1 MRIESRRER
10 GGKMKIVSKALHT
23 ANQHFMAGRYQEA
36 LREYSLIL
44 RENPLLKE
52 AYNGA
57 ILSDMA
63 MSGESGAEAL
73 FDYYAILKSEDAQ
86 QADTVI
92 SEILETMDGT
102 LEQLAGLFNEGMIQR
117 LDYVDGI
124 LYNEFKELVISENDF
139 KRIFENIM
147 FSTRVI
153 ITEKEDFVDFLDNL
167 IDNGYKEMAL
177 SYLESALGV
186 YPNDTQL
193 RKLLRRLAKGKRL
206 EN

>member
-1 MRIESRRER
+1 
-10 GGKMKIVSKALHT
+10 MKTIHLTKTLNKA
-23 ANQHFMAGRYQEA
+23 NEHFLSGEYSEA
-36 LREYSLIL
+36 LRDYSLAL
-44 RENPLLKE
+44 KDYPECKE

-63 MSGESGAEAL
+63 MSSEAGAEAL
-73 FDYYAILKSEDAQ
+73 FDYYTILRNEDAE
-86 QADTVI
+86 QADVII

-102 LEQLAGLFNEGMIQR
+102 LDQLSGLFDETMKQR
-117 LDYVDGI
+117 LAYEDGI
-124 LYNEFKELVISENDF
+124 MYNEFKELVKDDKDF
-139 KRIFENIM
+139 NRIFENIM

-167 IDNGYKEMAL
+167 IDHGYKEMAL

-186 YPNDTQL
+186 YPNDRQL
-193 RKLLRRLAKGKRL
+193 RNLLRRLAKGKKL

>member
-1 MRIESRRER
+1 
-10 GGKMKIVSKALHT
+10 MKTISLSKTLNQ
-23 ANQHFMAGRYQEA
+23 ANEHFLAGQYSDA
-36 LREYSLIL
+36 LRDYSLAL
-44 RENPLLKE
+44 KDHPASKE

-73 FDYYAILKSEDAQ
+73 FDYYTILKSEDAE
-86 QADTVI
+86 QADIVI

-102 LEQLAGLFNEGMIQR
+102 LEQLAGLFDETIKQR
-117 LDYVDGI
+117 LAYEDGI
-124 LYNEFKELVISENDF
+124 MYTEFKELVKDENDF
-139 KRIFENIM
+139 NRIFENIM

-153 ITEKEDFVDFLDNL
+153 ITEKEDFVDFLDSL
-167 IDNGYKEMAL
+167 IDHGYKEMAL

-186 YPNDTQL
+186 YPNDRQL
-193 RKLLRRLAKGKRL
+193 RNLLRRLAKGRKL

>member
-1 MRIESRRER
+1 
-10 GGKMKIVSKALHT
+10 MKPIVKALSS
-23 ANQHFMAGRYQEA
+23 ANEHFLAGRYAES
-36 LREYSLIL
+36 LREYSLAL
-44 RENPLLKE
+44 KENPLSKQ

-57 ILSDMA
+57 ILCDMA

-73 FDYYAILKSEDAQ
+73 FDYYLILQDEDAAS
-86 QADTVI
+86 ADTII

-102 LEQLAGLFNEGMIQR
+102 LDQFMGVFSDTLTQR
-117 LDYVDGI
+117 LAYEDGI
-124 LYNEFKELVISENDF
+124 MYKEFKELVESERDF

-167 IDNGYKEMAL
+167 ILYGYKEMAL

-186 YPNDTQL
+186 YPNDKQL
-193 RKLLRRLAKGKRL
+193 RVLLRRLAKK
-206 EN
+206 E

>member
-1 MRIESRRER
+1 
-10 GGKMKIVSKALHT
+10 MKTKKYAKALMV
-23 ANQHFMAGRYQEA
+23 AGEHFMAGHYPDA
-36 LREYSLIL
+36 LKGYSRIL
-44 RENPLLKE
+44 HEDPSSKE

-73 FDYYAILKSEDAQ
+73 FDYYAILRSEDEQ
-86 QADTVI
+86 QADTI
-92 SEILETMDGT
+92 IAEILETMDGT
-102 LEQLAGLFNEGMIQR
+102 LEQLAGLFSEGIVQR
-117 LDYVDGI
+117 LEFADGI
-124 LYNEFKELVISENDF
+124 MYSEFKALVVDENDF

-167 IDNGYKEMAL
+167 IDHGYKEMAL
-177 SYLESALGV
+177 SYLENALGV

-193 RKLLRRLAKGKRL
+193 RNLLRRLAKKGKK
-206 EN
+206 

>member
-1 MRIESRRER
+1 
-10 GGKMKIVSKALHT
+10 MKIVSKALYV

-36 LREYSLIL
+36 LRNYSLIL
-44 RENPLLKE
+44 REDPLVKE

-63 MSGESGAEAL
+63 MSGEGGAEAL
-73 FDYYAILKSEDAQ
+73 FDYYAILKSEDSE

-92 SEILETMDGT
+92 SEILATMDGT
-102 LEQLAGLFNEGMIQR
+102 LDQLAGLFNEGAMQR
-117 LDYVDGI
+117 LDYIDGI
-124 LYNEFKELVISENDF
+124 LYTEFKELVVSENDF

-153 ITEKEDFVDFLDNL
+153 ITEREDFVDFLDNL
-167 IDNGYKEMAL
+167 IDNGYQEIAL

-193 RKLLRRLAKGKRL
+193 RNLLRRLAKGKVL

>member
-1 MRIESRRER
+1 M
-10 GGKMKIVSKALHT
+10 KMISLSKTLNQ
-23 ANQHFMAGRYQEA
+23 ANEHFLAGLYSDA
-36 LREYSLIL
+36 LRDYSLAL
-44 RENPLLKE
+44 KDHPTSKE
-52 AYNGA
+52 AYSGA

-73 FDYYAILKSEDAQ
+73 FDYYTILRSEDAE
-86 QADTVI
+86 QADIII

-102 LEQLAGLFNEGMIQR
+102 LEQLVGLFDETIKQR
-117 LDYVDGI
+117 LAYEDGI
-124 LYNEFKELVISENDF
+124 MYTEFKELVQNDSDF
-139 KRIFENIM
+139 NRIFENIM

-167 IDNGYKEMAL
+167 IHHGYKEMAL

-186 YPNDTQL
+186 YPNDRQL
-193 RKLLRRLAKGKRL
+193 RNLLRRLAKGGKL

>member
-1 MRIESRRER
+1 
-10 GGKMKIVSKALHT
+10 MKTLLKALST
-23 ANQHFMAGRYQEA
+23 ANEHFLAGQYSDA
-36 LREYSLIL
+36 LRDYSLVL
-44 RENPLLKE
+44 RENPFSKE

-57 ILSDMA
+57 ILCDMA
-63 MSGESGAEAL
+63 MGGEGGAEAL
-73 FDYYAILKSEDAQ
+73 FDYYAILKSEDAE

-102 LEQLAGLFNEGMIQR
+102 LEQLAGLFNEGALQR

-124 LYNEFKELVISENDF
+124 LYDEFKELVISEKDF

-167 IDNGYKEMAL
+167 INNGYKEMAL

-193 RKLLRRLAKGKRL
+193 RNLLRRLAKGNTL

>member
-1 MRIESRRER
+1 
-10 GGKMKIVSKALHT
+10 MKRQKHTQALKV
-23 ANQHFMAGRYQEA
+23 AGEHFMAGRYINA
-36 LREYSLIL
+36 LKGYSLIL
-44 RENPLLKE
+44 QEDPSSKE

-73 FDYYAILKSEDAQ
+73 FDYYAILRSEDAQ
-86 QADTVI
+86 QADTII

-102 LEQLAGLFNEGMIQR
+102 LEQLAGLFSEGIVQR
-117 LDYVDGI
+117 LEFADGI
-124 LYNEFKELVISENDF
+124 MYSEFKALVLDENDF

-167 IDNGYKEMAL
+167 IDHGYKEMAL
-177 SYLESALGV
+177 SYLENALGV

-193 RKLLRRLAKGKRL
+193 RNLLRRLAKKGKK
-206 EN
+206 

>member
-1 MRIESRRER
+1 
-10 GGKMKIVSKALHT
+10 MKTNKYAKTLNM
-23 ANQHFMAGRYQEA
+23 ANQHFMAGQYHDA
-36 LREYSLIL
+36 LRDYSLVL
-44 RENPLLKE
+44 REDPLSKE

-57 ILSDMA
+57 ILCDMA
-63 MSGESGAEAL
+63 MSGEGGAEAL
-73 FDYYAILKSEDAQ
+73 FDYYAILRNEDAE
-86 QADTVI
+86 QADIVI

-102 LEQLAGLFNEGMIQR
+102 LEQLAELFSEGLGQR
-117 LDYVDGI
+117 LEFADGI
-124 LYNEFKELVISENDF
+124 MYSEFKELVLNENDF

-177 SYLESALGV
+177 SYLENALGV

-193 RKLLRRLAKGKRL
+193 RNLLRRLAKGDEI

>member
-1 MRIESRRER
+1 
-10 GGKMKIVSKALHT
+10 MKTKKYAKALM
-23 ANQHFMAGRYQEA
+23 AASEHFMAGHYPDA
-36 LREYSLIL
+36 LKGYSRIL
-44 RENPLLKE
+44 HEDPSSKE

-73 FDYYAILKSEDAQ
+73 FDYYAILRSEDEQ
-86 QADTVI
+86 QADTI
-92 SEILETMDGT
+92 IAEILETMDGT
-102 LEQLAGLFNEGMIQR
+102 LEQLAGLFSEGIVQR
-117 LDYVDGI
+117 LEFADGI
-124 LYNEFKELVISENDF
+124 MYSEFKALVLDENDF

-167 IDNGYKEMAL
+167 IDHGYKEMAL
-177 SYLESALGV
+177 SYLENALGV

-193 RKLLRRLAKGKRL
+193 RNLLRRLAKKGKK
-206 EN
+206 